1 MCCTC
6 LSHTQSHRS
15 KPRTYTYVHTRYY
28 LSAMWCTYLL
38 YTRPADSAQCSS
50 SCTMQFGGDQISISF
65 NSNKRQ
71 STFALKI
78 DGRHFQRMEK
88 TWYLY
93 LKMHAILLC
102 HPYLLLYFV
111 YVLILLLMAHKQE
124 FTYLVMRM
132 TSKLSFCLV
141 CNQN

>member
-15 KPRTYTYVHTRYY
+15 NYRTSYVVVGTHTIPSTKYIRDRP
-28 LSAMWCTYLL
+28 LL
-38 YTRPADSAQCSS
+38 NAHRRVLCSLCWGRPNQ
-50 SCTMQFGGDQISISF
+50 
-65 NSNKRQ
+65 
-71 STFALKI
+71 
-78 DGRHFQRMEK
+78 HFIQQQQASEYFCPKDRWTSLLAHGKNMV
-88 TWYLY
+88 Y

-124 FTYLVMRM
+124 FTQYLVMRM

-141 CNQN
+141 RNQN